1 MTMAPVSRRQSRR
14 KRTHGKSRQAGR
26 RPVEK
31 ALESRAAAPGEC
43 LLEDRNRGGAGDR
56 GAGLRESESVG
67 FGRGFRFVWGSGPA
81 QSGSENEDL
90 SGGAEDG
97 SLPGNGEEPGN
108 GKEPADGQE
117 ERYPE
122 ESGEGQDGQE
132 SDTELSAEG
141 IAVEEGI
148 NSYELIVA
156 DVTWSQAYYD
166 CLDRGGHLVR
176 ITTDAEYQA
185 ILQQIASEERRT
197 SYSGWA
203 APAMTT
209 VGITGSIMTVI
220 SGRKSSMRMQNTPL
234 TGWTMSPASMT
245 MPQGWTRPGYV
256 CSGSAAAGSGCG
268 TMCRTTSSRWQAFIP
283 GRLGISVNM
292 SEI

>member
-1 MTMAPVSRRQSRR
+1 MTVWTGAAIWCGSPQTRSIRPSCSRLPVR
-14 KRTHGKSRQAGR
+14 
-26 RPVEK
+26 
-31 ALESRAAAPGEC
+31 
-43 LLEDRNRGGAGDR
+43 
-56 GAGLRESESVG
+56 
-67 FGRGFRFVWGSGPA
+67 
-81 QSGSENEDL
+81 
-90 SGGAEDG
+90 
-97 SLPGNGEEPGN
+97 
-108 GKEPADGQE
+108 
-117 ERYPE
+117 
-122 ESGEGQDGQE
+122 
-132 SDTELSAEG
+132 
-141 IAVEEGI
+141 
-148 NSYELIVA
+148 
-156 DVTWSQAYYD
+156 
-166 CLDRGGHLVR
+166 
-176 ITTDAEYQA
+176 
-185 ILQQIASEERRT
+185 ERRT

-209 VGITGSIMTVI
+209 VGTTGSIMTVI